1 MWRGSFFGW
10 RVTAGAF
17 VLAIFG
23 WGLGFYSLPVFLG
36 VLHEA
41 RGWPLG
47 VISGAMTLHL
57 LVGSAMAARLPTLHA
72 YFGLARYTQ
81 AGGVLIA
88 VGLLGWA
95 IAWEPWQ
102 LYVAAVISG
111 AGWSSMSAAA
121 VNAIV
126 SPWFIRARPAALG
139 MAYNGGSIGGIVF
152 SPLWV
157 AAIGFLGFPY
167 AAAVFGVTAALII
180 WIIAV
185 TLFARTPEQ
194 MGLQPDGDAGGTT
207 PINVTSSDAKPLPG
221 ALLWRDR
228 RFLTLAAA
236 MALSLFAQLGLISH
250 LYSLL
255 LPAFGTQKS
264 GLAVALVT
272 AMAIVGRMAIGWFM
286 PIGADRR
293 IVACIGYATQLLG
306 SLAFL
311 AAQGTSIPLLLLGIV
326 LFGAGFGNATSLPP
340 LVAQVEFVREEVQR
354 VVALVV
360 GMGQAVF
367 AFGPAAF
374 GLIRELFP
382 HSENAGAAPAVFI
395 AAAAFQGAAI
405 AAMLIGRKRAT

>member
-1 MWRGSFFGW
+1 
-10 RVTAGAF
+10 
-17 VLAIFG
+17 
-23 WGLGFYSLPVFLG
+23 
-36 VLHEA
+36 
-41 RGWPLG
+41 
-47 VISGAMTLHL
+47 
-57 LVGSAMAARLPTLHA
+57 
-72 YFGLARYTQ
+72 
-81 AGGVLIA
+81 
-88 VGLLGWA
+88 
-95 IAWEPWQ
+95 
-102 LYVAAVISG
+102 
-111 AGWSSMSAAA
+111 
-121 VNAIV
+121 
-126 SPWFIRARPAALG
+126 
-139 MAYNGGSIGGIVF
+139 
-152 SPLWV
+152 
-157 AAIGFLGFPY
+157 
-167 AAAVFGVTAALII
+167 VTAALII

-367 AFGPAAF
+367 AFGPAVF

-382 HSENAGAAPAVFI
+382 HSENAGAARAVFI

>member
-1 MWRGSFFGW
+1 
-10 RVTAGAF
+10 
-17 VLAIFG
+17 
-23 WGLGFYSLPVFLG
+23 
-36 VLHEA
+36 
-41 RGWPLG
+41 
-47 VISGAMTLHL
+47 
-57 LVGSAMAARLPTLHA
+57 
-72 YFGLARYTQ
+72 
-81 AGGVLIA
+81 
-88 VGLLGWA
+88 
-95 IAWEPWQ
+95 
-102 LYVAAVISG
+102 
-111 AGWSSMSAAA
+111 MSAAA